1 MPSILSEILPSTV
14 FDDPDDPVT
23 SPAVFEALRRANEAV
38 NAAEVRARAAE
49 QRADDLVQRT
59 VQLLATVE
67 ARIAAADARIRTAD
81 EQIAEERR
89 IAAALRDDLAG
100 ARRVVEAMEHH
111 AADLI
116 AAAEERAH
124 DSDDRLR
131 SLCDVLRAAL
141 ASQETR
147 TPHAEGP
154 SSMHESRFH

>member
-1 MPSILSEILPSTV
+1 MSGILTDVLPSPV
-14 FDDPDDPVT
+14 CDDPDDPVT

-38 NAAEVRARAAE
+38 KVAEARARAAE

-67 ARIAAADARIRTAD
+67 ARVAAADARIRAAE
-81 EQIAEERR
+81 EQIAAERR
-89 IAAALRDDLAG
+89 VAAALRDELSG
-100 ARRVVEAMEHH
+100 ERRVVEAMEHH

-116 AAAEERAH
+116 AAAEERAR

-131 SLCDVLRAAL
+131 SLCDVLHAAL

-147 TPHAEGP
+147 TPHAQGP
-154 SSMHESRFH
+154 SSMH